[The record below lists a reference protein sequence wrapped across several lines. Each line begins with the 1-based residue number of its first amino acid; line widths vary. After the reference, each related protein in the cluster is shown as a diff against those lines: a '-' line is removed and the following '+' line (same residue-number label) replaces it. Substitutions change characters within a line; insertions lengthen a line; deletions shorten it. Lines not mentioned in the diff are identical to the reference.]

1 MRAEFYII
9 TLGAIV
15 MTASIRKFG
24 SDSMRRNV
32 KNVWKTVVAILLAN
46 VIGGGVEWASVAS

>member
-1 MRAEFYII
+1 
-9 TLGAIV
+9 

-32 KNVWKTVVAILLAN
+32 NNIWKTVVAILLAN
-46 VIGGGVEWASVAS
+46 VIGGGVEWASVATLRGAVNSCTG